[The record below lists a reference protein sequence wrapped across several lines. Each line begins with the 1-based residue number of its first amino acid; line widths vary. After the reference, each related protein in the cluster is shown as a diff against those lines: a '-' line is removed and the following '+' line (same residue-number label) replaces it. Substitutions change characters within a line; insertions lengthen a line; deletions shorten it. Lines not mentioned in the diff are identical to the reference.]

1 MPNYAALN
9 TQIDAVKAE
18 ISSSLAAA
26 SYTAQDLVYV
36 AKALE
41 TLGNLLGINDLVA
54 ASADAQDALNDQL
67 EAILD
72 GTAPAN
78 VGKLYVGG
86 DAQTFE
92 VNAGLQNPAVIVSI
106 DSDDYAQI
114 SFQNSGNGVFS
125 STDFIAYAENGTD
138 NAGYIDMGITSST
151 FDDPD
156 FTITGPNDGYIFM
169 EAPIVETASV
179 ISKSLTNNVATLIT
193 SAPHNFRVGMPLVI
207 TGVDGIFN
215 GNNYVVLATPTT
227 TSFTY
232 AKTNGDIS
240 STAVSPAGTAVAGKT
255 GKGNL
260 VLATSGN
267 GTENRIV
274 FAAGGLASDNAQM
287 IIIPDEQVHIE
298 IATESTSP
306 QTGALRVAGGL
317 GVSGNVNVAGDV
329 NIAGT
334 ITFTGGGTTVETEN
348 ISVVAPSIF
357 VAQDN
362 PGNLLDLSFIGE
374 YNTGSAAKYTSFS
387 KDATDGVWKLVSG
400 ITTKPVTTINY
411 AESGVAYDKI
421 RVAQVVVEG
430 APTEANEV
438 GNKAYIDSE
447 VNDAFIASLMAVV

>member
-1 MPNYAALN
+1 MPTYTALN

-18 ISSSLAAA
+18 ITQSLAA
-26 SYTAQDLVYV
+26 STYTAQDLVYI
-36 AKALE
+36 AKTLE
-41 TLGNLLGINDLVA
+41 TLGNLLGINDLAA
-54 ASADAQDALNDQL
+54 ASVDAQSALNDQL

-86 DAQTFE
+86 DAQDFE
-92 VNAGLQNPAVIVSI
+92 VTAGLQNPAIITSI
-106 DSDDYAQI
+106 SSDDYAQI
-114 SFQNSGNGVFS
+114 AFQNSGTGEFS

-138 NAGYIDMGITSST
+138 SAGYIDMGITSST
-151 FDDPD
+151 FNDPD

-169 EAPIVETASV
+169 EAPVVLTASV
-179 ISKSLTNNVATLIT
+179 NGKELTNNVAKLYTT
-193 SAPHNFRVGMPLVI
+193 TEHGFRVGMPLTI

-215 GNNYVVLATPTT
+215 GSYVVLGTPTV

-232 AKTNGDIS
+232 IKTNANIGF
-240 STAVSPAGTAVAGKT
+240 TPVNPVGTAVAGRT

-274 FAAGGLASDNAQM
+274 FAAGGLASDNKQM
-287 IIIPDEQVHIE
+287 IIIPDQQVHIE
-298 IATESTSP
+298 INTESTSP

-334 ITFTGGGTTVETEN
+334 ISFSGGGTTVETAN

-362 PGNLLDLSFIGE
+362 PANLLDFSFIGE
-374 YNTGSAAKYTSFS
+374 YINNGTKYTSVS
-387 KDATDGVWKLVSG
+387 KDATDGVWKFVSG
-400 ITTKPVTTINY
+400 ITSKPTNTINY
-411 AESGVAYDKI
+411 SQAGLAYDSIK
-421 RVAQVVVEG
+421 VAQVELTA
-430 APTEANEV
+430 APTLAAHAASKEYA
-438 GNKAYIDSE
+438 DTT
-447 VNDAFIASLMAVV
+447 VNDAFVASLMAVI

>member
-1 MPNYAALN
+1 MPTYTALN

-18 ISSSLAAA
+18 ITQSLAA
-26 SYTAQDLVYV
+26 STYTAQDLVYV

-41 TLGNLLGINDLVA
+41 TLGNLLGINDLAA
-54 ASADAQDALNDQL
+54 ASVDAQAALNNTL

-86 DAQTFE
+86 DAQNFE
-92 VNAGLQNPAVIVSI
+92 VTAGLQNPAIITSI

-114 SFQNSGNGVFS
+114 AFQNSGNGGFS

-138 NAGYIDMGITSST
+138 STGYIDMGITSST
-151 FDDPD
+151 FNDPD

-169 EAPIVETASV
+169 VAPEVLTASV
-179 ISKSLTNNVATLIT
+179 SGKELTDNVAKLYTQ
-193 SAPHNFRVGMPLVI
+193 ADHGFRVGMPLTI
-207 TGVDGIFN
+207 TGVDGVFN
-215 GNNYVVLATPTT
+215 GTYEVLATPTL

-232 AKTNGDIS
+232 SKTNANIGF
-240 STAVSPAGTAVAGKT
+240 TAVSPVGTAVAGRT

-260 VLATSGN
+260 VLATDAT
-267 GTENRIV
+267 GTQNRIV
-274 FAAGGLASDNAQM
+274 FAAGGLSSDNAQM

-298 IATESTSP
+298 IDTESTSP

-334 ITFTGGGTTVETEN
+334 ISFSGGGTTVETAN

-362 PGNLLDLSFIGE
+362 PANLLDFSFIGE
-374 YNTGSAAKYTSFS
+374 YINNGTKYTSVS
-387 KDATDGVWKLVSG
+387 KDATDGVWKFVSG
-400 ITTKPVTTINY
+400 ITSKPTTTINY
-411 AESGVAYDKI
+411 AQAGLAYDTIK
-421 RVAQVVVEG
+421 VAQVEVTTT
-430 APTEANEV
+430 PTAAAHVATKEYA
-438 GNKAYIDSE
+438 DSQ
-447 VNDAFIASLMAVV
+447 VNDAFIASLMAVI

>member
-1 MPNYAALN
+1 MPTYTALN

-18 ISSSLAAA
+18 ITQSLNA
-26 SYTAQDLVYV
+26 STYTAQDLVYV

-41 TLGNLLGINDLVA
+41 TLGNLLGINDLAA
-54 ASADAQDALNDQL
+54 ASVDAQAALNNQL

-92 VNAGLQNPAVIVSI
+92 VNAGLQNPAIITSI

-114 SFQNSGNGVFS
+114 AFQNSGDGAFS

-169 EAPIVETASV
+169 EAPIVLTASV
-179 ISKSLTNNVATLIT
+179 NGKELTNNVAKLYTT
-193 SAPHNFRVGMPLVI
+193 TEHNFRIGMPLVI
-207 TGVDGIFN
+207 AGVDGIFN
-215 GNNYVVLATPTT
+215 GNYVVLGTPTV

-232 AKTNGDIS
+232 TKANANIGFTVVNP
-240 STAVSPAGTAVAGKT
+240 VGTATAGRT

-267 GTENRIV
+267 GTQNRIV
-274 FAAGGLASDNAQM
+274 LAAGGLASDNAQM

-298 IATESTSP
+298 IDTESTSP
-306 QTGALRVAGGL
+306 TTGALRVAGGL

-334 ITFTGGGTTVETEN
+334 ISFSGGGTTVETAN
-348 ISVVAPSIF
+348 ISVVAPAIF

-362 PGNLLDLSFIGE
+362 PANNLDFSFIGE
-374 YNTGSAAKYTSFS
+374 YDDGGPQKYTSMS
-387 KDATDGVWKLVSG
+387 KDATDGVWKFVSG
-400 ITTKPVTTINY
+400 ITTKPTNTINY
-411 AESGVAYDKI
+411 AQAGLTYDKI
-421 RVAQVVVEG
+421 KVAQVEVVN
-430 APTEANEV
+430 APTSALEV
-438 GNKAYIDSE
+438 GNKSYIDSTA
-447 VNDAFIASLMAVV
+447 NDVFVASLMAVL

>member
-1 MPNYAALN
+1 MPTYTALN

-18 ISSSLAAA
+18 ITQSLAAA
-26 SYTAQDLVYV
+26 TYTAQDLVYV

-41 TLGNLLGINDLVA
+41 TLGNLLGINDLAA
-54 ASADAQDALNDQL
+54 ASVDAQAALNTQL

-92 VNAGLQNPAVIVSI
+92 VNAGLQNPAIIVSI

-114 SFQNSGNGVFS
+114 SFQNSGDGAFS

-151 FDDPD
+151 FNDPD

-169 EAPIVETASV
+169 EAPIVLTASV
-179 ISKSLTNNVATLIT
+179 NGKELTNNVAKLYTVE
-193 SAPHNFRVGMPLVI
+193 PHGFRVGMPLVI
-207 TGVDGIFN
+207 AGVDGVFN
-215 GNNYVVLATPTT
+215 GNYVVLGTPTV

-232 AKTNGDIS
+232 TKINGNIGF
-240 STAVSPAGTAVAGKT
+240 TVVNPVGTATAGRT

-287 IIIPDEQVHIE
+287 IIIPDQQVHIE
-298 IATESTSP
+298 IDTQSTSP

-317 GVSGNVNVAGDV
+317 GVTGNVNIGGNV
-329 NIAGT
+329 NINGT
-334 ITFTGGGTTVETEN
+334 ISFTGGGTTVQTEN
-348 ISVVAPSIF
+348 ISVVAPMIF
-357 VAQDN
+357 TAQDN
-362 PGNLLDLSFIGE
+362 PGNALDFSFVGE
-374 YNTGSAAKYTSFS
+374 YNVSGADKWTAFS
-387 KDATDGVWKLVSG
+387 KDATDGVWKLVSN
-400 ITTKPVTTINY
+400 ITTKPTTTINY
-411 AESGVAYDKI
+411 SQAGLAYDKLK
-421 RVAQVVVEG
+421 VAQVEVVS
-430 APTEANEV
+430 APTSALEV
-438 GNKAYIDSE
+438 GNKAYIDSTA
-447 VNDAFIASLMAVV
+447 NDVFVASLMAVL

>member
-1 MPNYAALN
+1 MPTYTALN

-18 ISSSLAAA
+18 ISQSLQA
-26 SYTAQDLVYV
+26 STYTAQDLVYV

-41 TLGNLLGINDLVA
+41 TLGNLLGINDLAA
-54 ASADAQDALNDQL
+54 ASVDAQAALNNTL

-92 VNAGLQNPAVIVSI
+92 VNAGLQNPAIIASI
-106 DSDDYAQI
+106 ESDDYAQI
-114 SFQNSGNGVFS
+114 AFQNSGNGGFS

-138 NAGYIDMGITSST
+138 STGYIDMGITSST
-151 FDDPD
+151 FNDPD

-169 EAPIVETASV
+169 VAPEVLTAPISGKE
-179 ISKSLTNNVATLIT
+179 LTDNVAKLYT
-193 SAPHNFRVGMPLVI
+193 STDHGFRVGMPLVI
-207 TGVDGIFN
+207 TGVDGVFN
-215 GNNYVVLATPTT
+215 GTYEVLATPTL

-232 AKTNGDIS
+232 NNTNTNIGF
-240 STAVSPAGTAVAGKT
+240 TAVSPVGLATAGRT
-255 GKGNL
+255 GNGNL
-260 VLATSGN
+260 VIATDAT
-267 GTENRIV
+267 GTQNRIV

-298 IATESTSP
+298 IDTESTSP

-334 ITFTGGGTTVETEN
+334 ISFSGGGTTVETAN
-348 ISVVAPSIF
+348 ISVVAPAIF

-362 PGNLLDLSFIGE
+362 PANLLDFSFIGE
-374 YNTGSAAKYTSFS
+374 YINNGTKYTSVS
-387 KDATDGVWKLVSG
+387 KDATDGVWKFVSG
-400 ITTKPVTTINY
+400 ITSKPTNTINY
-411 AESGVAYDKI
+411 AQAGLAYDTIK
-421 RVAQVVVEG
+421 VAQVDVTTT
-430 APTEANEV
+430 PTLATHV
-438 GNKAYIDSE
+438 ATKAYADTQ
-447 VNDAFIASLMAVV
+447 VNDAFIASLMAVI